1 MMRIIVLVL
10 LLLGAQFSA
19 TVFAPAEAGK
29 AWLLWPFAEDSKAWL
44 GMVGRLPKQGG
55 SVVAPLLGGIA
66 TLCFLAAALGLF
78 GIIVPADWWRPLVLI
93 AVVASALLHILFF
106 GIWALAPIAVDVVLL
121 WGLLLQNWSVSML
134 TRS

>member
-29 AWLLWPFAEDSKAWL
+29 AWFLWPFATDSKPWL
-44 GMVGRLPKQGG
+44 GIIGGLPKQGG
-55 SVVAPLLGGIA
+55 SIVTPLLAGVA

-78 GIIVPADWWRPLVLI
+78 GIAIPADWWRPLVLV
-93 AVVASALLHILFF
+93 AVVASALLHGLFL
-106 GIWALAPIAVDVVLL
+106 GIWALAPMAVDLVLL
-121 WGLLLQNWSVSML
+121 WGLLLQNWSVSAL
-134 TRS
+134 TGS